1 MSRPISKSIRT
12 SKKKKGVGKN
22 HVFFRK
28 EENMEKKKVLIGMS
42 GGVDSSV
49 SALLLKQQGYEVIG
63 ATMSLWEDKENPNHT
78 LEEAKRVCDALQIP
92 FYPLYLEKEFNKY
105 VVQNFIQEY
114 QEARTPNPCVQCNR
128 YLKFGLFLAKAK
140 ELGCQYVATGHYVRT
155 SYLEKYNQVVLQK
168 APNNKDQSYFL
179 YAIPKEVL
187 PMLVFPLQKYTSKE
201 EIREIAK
208 ENHLPVA
215 EKKDSQEICFIP
227 DGDYGCFLRKNGI
240 GTVKKGDFVLKD
252 GTKLGE
258 HKGLIYYTIGQRKG
272 LGISYKEPLYVICLD
287 KKENKV
293 VLGTEP
299 ELYKS
304 SFTVS
309 DVHLLVEKEKMETL
323 GTMQV
328 KIRYRAKE
336 ADCKIEWLS
345 ENRIKVLLDKPQK
358 SITPGQSAVLYDG
371 DVVLG
376 GGIIE
381 E

>member
-1 MSRPISKSIRT
+1 
-12 SKKKKGVGKN
+12 
-22 HVFFRK
+22 
-28 EENMEKKKVLIGMS
+28 MEKKKVLIGMS

-63 ATMSLWEDKENPNHT
+63 STMSLWEDKENPNHT
-78 LEEAKRVCDALQIP
+78 LEEAKKVCDALQIP

-105 VVQNFIQEY
+105 VIQNFIQEY
-114 QEARTPNPCVQCNR
+114 EEARTPNPCVQCNR
-128 YLKFGLFLAKAK
+128 YLKFGLFLEKAK
-140 ELGCQYVATGHYVRT
+140 ELGCNYVATGHYVRT
-155 SYLEKYNQVVLQK
+155 SYSEKYNQIVLQK
-168 APNNKDQSYFL
+168 AQNAKDQSYFL

-187 PMLVFPLQKYTSKE
+187 PMLVFPLQEYTSKE
-201 EIREIAK
+201 EIRKIAK
-208 ENHLPVA
+208 ENHIPVA

-227 DGDYGCFLRKNGI
+227 DEDYGCFLRKNGI

-272 LGISYKEPLYVICLD
+272 LGISYKEPLYVIALK

-293 VLGTEP
+293 VLGTET

-309 DVHLLVEKEKMETL
+309 DVHLLVEKEKIETL

-336 ADCKIEWLS
+336 ADCKIEWLPK
-345 ENRIKVLLDKPQK
+345 NRIKVLLTEPQK

-381 E
+381 EE